1 MITIL
6 LDSSNTNLTVGI
18 ARDNLLLD
26 YISYE
31 AWQRQSE
38 YMIPELDKL
47 LKKYNVE
54 RNEID
59 DVIVAKGPGSYTGVR
74 IAITIA
80 KTIATALN
88 AKLYAISSLRV
99 QKDCKNPSICLI
111 NARSGRSYIGVYE
124 DDKVLLEDQ
133 IMKNEDV
140 LNYIKEHPEYSV
152 CGDTKYLGI
161 EGIISNNIKE
171 MLELK
176 PVLESINPLSLKP
189 VYMKEEYAKPIY

>member
-6 LDSSNTNLTVGI
+6 LDSSNTNLSVGI
-18 ARDNLLLD
+18 ARDNLLLE

-38 YMIPELDKL
+38 YMIPELNKL
-47 LKKYNVE
+47 LSKYNVS
-54 RNEID
+54 RDEIKE
-59 DVIVAKGPGSYTGVR
+59 VMVAKGPGSYTGVR

-80 KTIATALN
+80 KTIATALD
-88 AKLYAISSLRV
+88 AKLYAVSSLRV
-99 QKDCKNPSICLI
+99 QKACKNPSICLI

-124 DDKVLLEDQ
+124 DDKVLLDDQ

-140 LNYIKEHPEYSV
+140 LNYIKEHPNYSV
-152 CGDTKYLGI
+152 CGDVKYLGL
-161 EGIISNNIKE
+161 EGVISNNIQE
-171 MLELK
+171 MLNLQN
-176 PVLESINPLSLKP
+176 VLETVNPLSLKP